1 MKCFCVLKKTHAS
14 MKFGKDFKKH
24 KVPEWTEAYVDY
36 NELKHILH
44 GIRSFRQSNPNLAR
58 ASSKRFSLK
67 NLNSSSLREANIDS
81 HDDIENQVIAVHTV
95 LQENS
100 RKLYNTRLIVAPTE
114 GEGNE
119 RNFFRKLDDELNKT
133 NNFFKDKVEEM
144 IREAASLKKQM
155 ETLVALRI
163 KIINPSSHGSI
174 PLKSVCSEI
183 SNLDPSKIIPPGK
196 AESIGR

>member
-1 MKCFCVLKKTHAS
+1 

-36 NELKHILH
+36 NGLKHILH
-44 GIRSFRQSNPNLAR
+44 GIRSFRQSNPSLAR
-58 ASSKRFSLK
+58 ASSRRLSLR
-67 NLNSSSLREANIDS
+67 NFNSSSLHDSNVDS

-95 LQENS
+95 QQENS

-114 GEGNE
+114 GEGHE

-133 NNFFKDKVEEM
+133 NNFYRDKVEEM

-155 ETLVALRI
+155 EALIALRI
-163 KIINPSSHGSI
+163 KVMNPSSDVST
-174 PLKSVCSEI
+174 PLKSISSEI
-183 SNLDPSKIIPPGK
+183 ESLVPSKIPPGK
-196 AESIGR
+196 SEIAGQ